1 MEIFDI
7 SLTIS
12 NDLPVWPG
20 DPPIVIERV
29 RKLEEGANANVSY
42 LQMGA
47 HVGTHVDAPLHFL
60 KGGSTIDQMPLDV
73 LVGPVDVVQLP
84 DSVEVIDQAALEQTG
99 LPEGAERILFKTRN
113 SAFWVEGAA
122 DFQTGFVG
130 IDLSGSQY
138 LVDRGVRLV
147 GIDYLSISPFRKSK
161 PTHEALLGAGMV
173 IIEGLDLS
181 KVSPGKYM
189 LYCLPLKLGGAEGA
203 PARAILTRG

>member
-84 DSVEVIDQAALEQTG
+84 DSVEVIDQAVLEQTG

-130 IDLSGSQY
+130 IDLTGSQY

-161 PTHEALLGAGMV
+161 PTHEALLGAGIV